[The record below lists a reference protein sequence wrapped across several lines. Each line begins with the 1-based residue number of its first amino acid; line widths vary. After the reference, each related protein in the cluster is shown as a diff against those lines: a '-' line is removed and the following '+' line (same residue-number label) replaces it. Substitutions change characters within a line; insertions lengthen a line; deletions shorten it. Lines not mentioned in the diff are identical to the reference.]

1 MAKKPLS
8 VDDIFDQLHGSS
20 NSSLAFTGL
29 IDRVADD
36 DQSISFARASHDQDW
51 VTIPTSMI
59 EKVQLIQNVRSK
71 DRSHPL
77 VHLVMK
83 QPQTEEGRAFAALA
97 HLHRPMAQL
106 ASLSTEMLFE
116 QPPVCPP
123 GQVAVR
129 TNDGWICVPGG
140 RRGVA
145 A

>member
-8 VDDIFDQLHGSS
+8 AEDIFEQLHGSS

-36 DQSISFARASHDQDW
+36 DQSVRFARASYDPEW

-59 EKVQLIQNVRSK
+59 EKVHLIQNVQSK
-71 DRSHPL
+71 DRTHSM

-83 QPQTEEGRAFAALA
+83 QPQTEEGRTFAALA

-106 ASLSTEMLFE
+106 ASPSTEMLFE
-116 QPPVCPP
+116 QPSVCPS
-123 GQVAVR
+123 GQILVR
-129 TNDGWICVPGG
+129 VNGKWICVPDG
-140 RRGVA
+140 RRGA
-145 A
+145 